1 MMNRFGDIDSSFKK
15 LKPVYG
21 FLNAELVTIE
31 RALQPIESQIA
42 NLPYF
47 VKIAKKH
54 CHYPSEHGLTHDE
67 SASIYIY
74 TMEWG
79 EQSLYCVLNQTLRN
93 ENRHLLKV
101 WFPYMK
107 LFDTALNKLPTIKG
121 VVWRGVAAD
130 IGKNFHENDKITW
143 WSINSCSSKL
153 NVIKG
158 FLENQKNSTMF
169 LIEAVNGKKLSGY
182 TELESEDEIILKM
195 GTEFHVKC
203 DAMEHPKG
211 SYHVHLIEIDEK
223 ALPVPDVPDTPMFK
237 KNKIFIHGL
246 PSSMPEQLLFN
257 ILYNEFSTVSRIKID
272 EEKKIPLIYLYKSK
286 MNEAQ
291 LSGYAEI
298 TFENEEAVAEAIKKY
313 NRMPV
318 PALNNDPIF
327 VKQSEMKSIALPQSV
342 PNPVPFVPKSAS
354 SPPNPVPFVPK
365 SASFSPNSVPFVP
378 KSASSP
384 PNPVPFT
391 PKSAS
396 SSPNPVPFVPKSA
409 SSSPNPVPFVPKPVP
424 SPPNLVSFVPKS
436 ASFSPN
442 SVPFLPKSASS
453 PPNSVPCVPKDQ
465 EPEQEESDSTH
476 DTDSIAS
483 DLNDVPIFKKNA
495 IFIRGLPST
504 MTQQLLFNTLDKEF
518 STVGRIKIDERTQ
531 KSSIYFF
538 KSEWNNAELSGCA
551 EITFEKQE
559 AVIEA
564 IKKYDQMPVP
574 ALNNARIGVKR
585 SEKKSPAF
593 PKPPFSPPKP
603 KWGKWKQNAIT
614 VAGGSGYGQKLN
626 HLNSPFGIFIDKKK
640 NIFIAD
646 WWNHRIVE
654 WKYNAKEGQ
663 IIAGGN
669 GYGDLMNQ
677 LNGPTNMI
685 VDQQNHSIII
695 ADRGN
700 RRVIRWLNQNHQILI
715 QNTDCYGLTM
725 DKNGFLYVS
734 DYAKNEV
741 RRWKMGEYN
750 NEGIVVAGGNGKGNK
765 LNQLNSPGFIFV
777 DGDQSVYVSD
787 RDNHRVMKWRR
798 GAKEGTIVA
807 GGHGYGRNLNQL
819 SKPEGVIVDD
829 LGQIYVADYENHLV
843 MRWCERDEEGEIV
856 VGGNGQGYQ
865 SHQLNCPTGLSF
877 DDEGNLYVVDWKNHR
892 IEKFEIVL

>member
-1 MMNRFGDIDSSFKK
+1 MMNRFGDIDCSFKK
-15 LKPVYG
+15 LTPVYG

-31 RALQPIESQIA
+31 KALQPIESQIA
-42 NLPYF
+42 NLPHF
-47 VKIAKKH
+47 IKIAKQY
-54 CHYPSEHGLTHDE
+54 CRRSSEHGLTHDE

-107 LFDTALNKLPTIKG
+107 LFDTALNKLPTIKEI
-121 VVWRGVAAD
+121 VWRGVAAD

-158 FLENQKNSTMF
+158 FLENQKNSTIF
-169 LIEAVNGKKLSGY
+169 LIEALNGKKVSGY

-195 GTEFHVKC
+195 GTKFHVKC

-223 ALPVPDVPDTPMFK
+223 APPVPDVPDTPMFK

-257 ILYNEFSTVSRIKID
+257 ILYNEFSTVGTIKID
-272 EEKKIPLIYLYKSK
+272 EEKKIPFIYLYKSK
-286 MNEAQ
+286 TNEAQ

-298 TFENEEAVAEAIKKY
+298 TFENEEAVAKAITKY
-313 NRMPV
+313 NQTRV
-318 PALNNDPIF
+318 PALNNVPIF
-327 VKQSEMKSIALPQSV
+327 VKQSEMKPVALPQSV
-342 PNPVPFVPKSAS
+342 SNPVPFKTKSASSPPNPVPFVPKSTS

-365 SASFSPNSVPFVP
+365 SASFSPNSV
-378 KSASSP
+378 
-384 PNPVPFT
+384 
-391 PKSAS
+391 
-396 SSPNPVPFVPKSA
+396 
-409 SSSPNPVPFVPKPVP
+409 
-424 SPPNLVSFVPKS
+424 L
-436 ASFSPN
+436 
-442 SVPFLPKSASS
+442 FLPKSASS

-715 QNTDCYGLTM
+715 QNTDCYGLAM

-734 DYAKNEV
+734 DSSKNEV

-750 NEGIVVAGGNGKGNK
+750 NEGIVVAGGNGKGDQ
-765 LNQLNSPGFIFV
+765 LNQFNSPGFIFV
-777 DGDQSVYVSD
+777 DGDQSIYVSD

-798 GAKEGTIVA
+798 GAKEGRIVA

-829 LGQIYVADYENHLV
+829 FGQIYVADYENHLV
-843 MRWCERDEEGEIV
+843 MRWCEGDEEGEIV

-892 IEKFEIVL
+892 IEKFEIIL